1 MAKKIKILMIEDDPF
16 FAELCSR
23 ALESEGYDVVVATDG
38 EKGLVEVKEENP
50 DFILLDI
57 ILPEMNGLEVLRN
70 IRKDPDPKI
79 ANKSVIILSNLYA
92 KKEEEEGKELNADD
106 YLIKANITSDELL
119 VKIKEVMDRK
129 GIGQ

>member
-1 MAKKIKILMIEDDPF
+1 MVKKIKVLMIEDDPF